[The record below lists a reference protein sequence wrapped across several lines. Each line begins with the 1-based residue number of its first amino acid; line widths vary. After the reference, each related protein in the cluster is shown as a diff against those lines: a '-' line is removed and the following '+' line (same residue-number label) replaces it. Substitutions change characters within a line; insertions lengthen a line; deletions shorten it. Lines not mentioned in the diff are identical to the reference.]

1 MYQDLV
7 IMAVFIFIYSSVAG
21 AVEKT
26 WISGAIVFTAFG
38 LLIGPVGLDLISFK
52 ADGETIRT
60 LAELTLALVLFTDA
74 AGADLAVLRKTEA
87 LPTRLLLIGLPLTI
101 VLGFG
106 VAVLFFPKLSL
117 LEIALLATMLAPT
130 DAALGKAVV
139 ANETVPA
146 GIRQGLNVES
156 GLNDGICVP
165 ILFVFLALATGKTG
179 EGGPWQLALM
189 LVIKEIGIGLAAGL
203 LLTVVAGWLLKFAWR
218 RHWLTE
224 TWIQIPIVALA
235 LLCFATAQVL
245 GGSGFIAAFSGGLLF
260 GALAKEHRGDFLR
273 AAEGTG
279 DTMALITWVIFGSAV
294 VGHAIGHFNW
304 IILLYAIL
312 SLTLI
317 RMLPVFFALAGL
329 KVSNEGKLFMG
340 WFGPR
345 GLASI
350 VFAIIVVNANI
361 PNSGPIA
368 TTVVC
373 TIILSIIAHGVSANP
388 WARGLGERSQRAHG
402 GSSAGDS

>member
-1 MYQDLV
+1 
-7 IMAVFIFIYSSVAG
+7 
-21 AVEKT
+21 
-26 WISGAIVFTAFG
+26 
-38 LLIGPVGLDLISFK
+38 
-52 ADGETIRT
+52 
-60 LAELTLALVLFTDA
+60 LTLALVLFTDA

-87 LPTRLLLIGLPLTI
+87 LPTRLLLVGLPMTI

-106 VAVLFFPKLSL
+106 LAALFFPKLTL
-117 LEIALLATMLAPT
+117 LELALMATMLAPT

-139 ANETVPA
+139 TNETVPNA
-146 GIRQGLNVES
+146 VRQGLNVES

-179 EGGPWQLALM
+179 EGGPWHLALT
-189 LVIKEIGIGLAAGL
+189 LVAMEIGIGLAAGL
-203 LLTVVAGWLLKFAWR
+203 LLTAAAGWLLKIAWR
-218 RHWLTE
+218 RQWLTE

-235 LLCFATAQVL
+235 LICFAAAQL
-245 GGSGFIAAFSGGLLF
+245 AGGSGFIAAFSGGLLF

-273 AAEGTG
+273 SAEGTG

-317 RMLPVFFALAGL
+317 RMLPVFFSLAGL
-329 KVSNEGKLFMG
+329 KVSTEGKLFIG

-350 VFAIIVVNANI
+350 VFGVIVVNANL
-361 PNSGPIA
+361 PNSGPIVM
-368 TTVVC
+368 TVVC
-373 TIILSIIAHGVSANP
+373 TIVLSIIAHGVSANP
-388 WARGLGERSQRAHG
+388 WARAFGERSRG
-402 GSSAGDS
+402 RYMDG

>member
-1 MYQDLV
+1 VYQDIV
-7 IMAVFIFIYSSVAG
+7 ILAVFTFFYSTVAG
-21 AVEKT
+21 ALERT

-52 ADGETIRT
+52 ADGEIIRT
-60 LAELTLALVLFTDA
+60 MAELTLALVLFTDA
-74 AGADLAVLRKTEA
+74 AGADLAVLKKTEA
-87 LPTRLLLIGLPLTI
+87 LPTRLLLVGLPMTI
-101 VLGFG
+101 VLGCG
-106 VAVLFFPKLSL
+106 LAALFFPELSL
-117 LEIALLATMLAPT
+117 LELALMATMLAPT

-139 ANETVPA
+139 TNKKVPNA
-146 GIRQGLNVES
+146 VRQGLNVES

-179 EGGPWQLALM
+179 EGGPWHLALT
-189 LVIKEIGIGLAAGL
+189 LVAKEIGIGLAAGL
-203 LLTVVAGWLLKFAWR
+203 LLTVVGGWFLRLAWQR
-218 RHWLTE
+218 QWLTE

-235 LLCFATAQVL
+235 LICFAAAQLL

-260 GALAKEHRGDFLR
+260 GALTKAHRADFLR

-317 RMLPVFFALAGL
+317 RMLPVFLSLAGL
-329 KVSNEGKLFMG
+329 KVSTEGKLFIG

-350 VFAIIVVNANI
+350 VFGVIVINANL
-361 PNSGPIA
+361 PNSGPIVM
-368 TTVVC
+368 TVVS
-373 TIILSIIAHGVSANP
+373 TIVLSIITHGVSANP
-388 WARGLGERSQRAHG
+388 WARAFGERSRGH
-402 GSSAGDS
+402 